1 MVGRE
6 RRHGLMAS
14 MKTEERLVRFRI
26 SDLACW
32 MGCRRWVRRVQPSAL
47 LGLVSSSI
55 KARMD
60 GTRRGKWDSRR
71 LMSGAWTLL
80 VTGNMVS
87 FRWIYLILP

>member
-1 MVGRE
+1 MESGSGVMVGRE

-14 MKTEERLVRFRI
+14 MKTDERLVRFRI

-32 MGCRRWVRRVQPSAL
+32 MGRRRWVRRVQPSVL

-71 LMSGAWTLL
+71 LMSGA
-80 VTGNMVS
+80 
-87 FRWIYLILP
+87 